1 MHKNYRCHHCKQPL
15 MDDGHGDVIHE
26 ETQTY
31 QCNPKE
37 KNGTVATI

>member
-1 MHKNYRCHHCKQPL
+1 

-26 ETQTY
+26 ETGNY
-31 QCNPKE
+31 QCDATK